1 MISKYTKVISLYLF
15 IHFFFFH
22 IFGIEVFIIRI
33 KFLFRFIY
41 NRKMQKIKKI
51 LVTGDFIID
60 HHIFKGNRFEQT
72 NSYKKNLSIIKKK
85 GGAFLTYELIRQT
98 TSSDDIEVTF
108 DLDTTEL
115 TESESGFPSYQS
127 YLNWDIVEYE
137 KEDKT
142 GKLILFEEYLGFGE
156 KTQTAQ
162 RLDYKKLNITKGK
175 NDIIIIDEANLGFRD
190 VEDLW
195 KIDRNSIV
203 IYKTS
208 YPIYTGKLFQTLVA
222 NAGENLF
229 TVVTLEN
236 LRRIDIKVSQNI
248 SWEQTALDLVFEVTH
263 NKQLK
268 PLLQSANLIVTIGTA
283 GAIHIIKGD
292 SEKAEFHLIFDP
304 ENMEEE
310 WENKGK
316 NGDKTKYNGSA
327 VGLGSS
333 FLAGFVTG
341 YYLSSKKY
349 FNENPGNDSFL
360 PVWSNFII
368 TGLNFMRNTL
378 SKGLISGFDSDN
390 SFDYNVLTVQS
401 MEKSL
406 PHRFIRTFIPS
417 PYWVTGSSYLKSNY
431 WTILEN
437 NFDEKKPGFKKISG
451 RQFYSLARNLAYR
464 GVDSIKYAPI
474 IKFGKLVTFDRNEIE
489 GFRNIKKQILQF
501 HNYDNGTRPLNIAV
515 FGSPGSGKSFAVK
528 ELAKSIFESNKE
540 LINFQVYNL
549 SQFKDAAELAGAF
562 HTIRDAVLDG
572 KLPFVFWDEFD
583 TNNLQWL
590 QYMLAPMQDGKFQ
603 DGKDTHPIGK
613 AIFVFAGGTFYSMQ
627 HFKSQEKDKIF
638 IRKKGP
644 DFLSRINCYIDILGP
659 NQRSLFNP
667 ETCQFDKDDEL
678 DICFPIRRA
687 LFLRSNLGYKEK
699 DLLKMDWGLLSAL
712 LEVKHFKNGSRSLER
727 LLNPLKNS
735 RTGMIFR
742 SDLPSDEIIEMN
754 VDFASFIEMMY
765 KHERD
770 EEILFERIA
779 EQIHTVWAMKNIKES
794 IYNVVYKELPYDAR
808 LDNIAA
814 AMRMKDI
821 INSSAEF
828 RLSQHLN
835 IPVDGTAFAEKVN
848 SDAGFLDKLAEMEH
862 NGWQIERENEGWT
875 LGTRSDYFK
884 THPCLIPFSDLDKGE
899 ENAEKQFQKN
909 KDRDTIRHYIEFLNG
924 SDYCITKI

>member
-1 MISKYTKVISLYLF
+1 
-15 IHFFFFH
+15 
-22 IFGIEVFIIRI
+22 
-33 KFLFRFIY
+33 
-41 NRKMQKIKKI
+41 MQKIKKI
-51 LVTGDFIID
+51 LVTGDYIID

-85 GGAFLTYELIRQT
+85 GGAFLTYELIIQA
-98 TSSDDIEVTF
+98 TSHEEIEVSF

-115 TESESGFPSYQS
+115 TESESAFPSYQS
-127 YLNWDIVEYE
+127 YLNWDIVEIE
-137 KEDKT
+137 KGDKK

-156 KTQTAQ
+156 KTPTAQ
-162 RLDYKKLNITKGK
+162 QLQYKKLNNKNDK
-175 NDIIIIDEANLGFRD
+175 NDIVIIDEANLGFRN

-208 YPIYTGKLFQTLVA
+208 FPIYTGKLFQILA
-222 NAGENLF
+222 SNAGENLF

-263 NKQLK
+263 NKKLK
-268 PLLQSANLIVTIGTA
+268 PLLQSPNLIITIGTA

-310 WENKGK
+310 WEDKEK
-316 NGDKTKYNGSA
+316 NGDKTKYNGST

-341 YYLSSKKY
+341 YYLSSKKF
-349 FNENPGNDSFL
+349 FNENPGNDNFF
-360 PVWSNFII
+360 PVWSNYII

-378 SKGLISGFDSDN
+378 SKGLISDFDSNN
-390 SFDYNVLTVQS
+390 SFDYNVLSVQS
-401 MEKSL
+401 IEKSL
-406 PHRFIRTFIPS
+406 PHRFVRAFIPS
-417 PYWVTGSSYLKSNY
+417 PYWDAGVSYLKSNF

-437 NFDEKKPGFKKISG
+437 NFDEKKPGFNKTSR
-451 RQFYSLARNLAYR
+451 RQFYSLARNLAYN

-501 HNYDNGTRPLNIAV
+501 HKYDSGTRPLNIAV

-549 SQFKDAAELAGAF
+549 SQFKDAVELAGAF
-562 HTIRDAVLDG
+562 HTIRDAVLDR
-572 KLPFVFWDEFD
+572 KLPLVFWDEFD

-627 HFKSQEKDKIF
+627 HFKSQEKSEEF
-638 IRKKGP
+638 VRKKVP
-644 DFLSRINCYIDILGP
+644 DFLSRINCYIDIQGP
-659 NQRSLFNP
+659 NQRKIYNP
-667 ETCQFDKDDEL
+667 ETRQCDKDDEW

-687 LFLRSNLGYKEK
+687 LFLRTNLGYKEK
-699 DLLKMDWGLLSAL
+699 DFLKMDWGLLSAF

-770 EEILFERIA
+770 EEFLFERIA
-779 EQIHTVWAMKNIKES
+779 EQIHSVWAKKYVIES
-794 IYNVVYKELPYDAR
+794 IYNVDYKELPFDAR

-821 INSSAEF
+821 INSTTEF
-828 RLSQHLN
+828 RLSQQFN
-835 IPVDGTAFAEKVN
+835 IPVDNSSFAKMVN

-862 NGWQIERENEGWT
+862 NGWQKERENEGWT
-875 LGTRSDYFK
+875 LGARSDYYK
-884 THPCLIPFSDLDKGE
+884 AHPCLVPYLDLDKGE
-899 ENAEKQFQKN
+899 KDEKKQVQKN
-909 KDRDTIRHYIEFLNG
+909 KDRDTIRHYIEFLKD
-924 SDYCITKI
+924 SEYCITMI